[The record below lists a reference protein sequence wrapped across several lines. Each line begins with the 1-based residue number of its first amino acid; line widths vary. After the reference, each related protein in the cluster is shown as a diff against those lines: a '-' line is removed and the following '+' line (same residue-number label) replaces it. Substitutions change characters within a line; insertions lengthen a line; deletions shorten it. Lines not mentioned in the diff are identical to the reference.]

1 MSITVQ
7 ESIKVLKKIPLFG
20 NLSDTELA
28 IIVPLLTEKVYS
40 AGEVLIVQDDLTDNA
55 YIICSG
61 VVRVYR
67 LSEEGEE
74 INIAII
80 GAGEIVGELSL
91 LDDKPRS
98 AYVETIQ
105 ETKALVFSKHEFLS
119 LLTEHP
125 LIAVNLLKALAT
137 RIRENSSR
145 LESLISKSLTER
157 SLLTIQTLAPYFP
170 NGDVTLSQEEL
181 AQIVGATRARVTET
195 LNQLQSEGK
204 IYLSHRKIHLT

>member
-1 MSITVQ
+1 MSVTVQ

-137 RIRENSSR
+137 RIRENSTR
-145 LESLISKSLTER
+145 LESLISKSLIER
-157 SLLTIQTLAPYFP
+157 SFLLGI
-170 NGDVTLSQEEL
+170 
-181 AQIVGATRARVTET
+181 
-195 LNQLQSEGK
+195 
-204 IYLSHRKIHLT
+204 